1 MLLQLKKFYKK
12 SKQYWPAKCPAS
24 PQLFKKIMI
33 YRYNKKIS
41 LPPLLILFL
50 GALACTL
57 FTNNPILTNENPTKI
72 VATHTVVSVSASPS
86 VTPSPLPPTPL
97 ATMDD
102 PAIVAETNPGVEFN
116 FADLSPYHQAMLPE
130 FADDVETVAATGA
143 SRYDIEVE
151 VEFPESGEARLA
163 GNELVRYT
171 NTEAR
176 PLSEI
181 YFRLYPNLPG
191 YGGEMRV
198 EEVLVDNTPIEPIL
212 EAEDSAL
219 RAPLTEPLQPGE
231 TTIISLTFQATAA
244 PTVNAGYNVFSY
256 SDQTLAMA
264 GFYPVIA
271 VYDDEGWNIE
281 VPPPYGDATYL
292 DVSLYQVQL
301 TVPESMVVAAS
312 GSQVGSQANEDGT
325 KTLAL
330 VSGPMRDFYIVMRAD
345 FEAVSELVDGIVVT
359 SIYPPELK
367 SGSILALRYAAD
379 ALRVFNERFGPYPYA
394 EFEVVA
400 TPTTAGGVE
409 YPGIVVVSKNLY
421 GQSGGFFQHAT
432 AHEVAHQWWYGLVG
446 NDQVDEPWLDEAL
459 TNYSTILYWEEIE
472 GPDTA
477 NRIIEDFFRGPYERA
492 KENGQDRAVAG
503 PVSDFS
509 EGEYGVFVYGKG
521 PLFFEALRQD
531 VGDDLFLDIM
541 KSYYAEYKYKIARP
555 DDLLTIIERVSGRD
569 IRPLFET
576 WIE

>member
-1 MLLQLKKFYKK
+1 MCFGIDWRGRVGKVRLV
-12 SKQYWPAKCPAS
+12 
-24 PQLFKKIMI
+24 LF
-33 YRYNKKIS
+33 
-41 LPPLLILFL
+41 F
-50 GALACTL
+50 ALSIFSCTL
-57 FTNNPILTNENPTKI
+57 FTNNPILTDENPTKV
-72 VATHTVVSVSASPS
+72 VATQTVISVPASPS
-86 VTPSPLPPTPL
+86 APPSPSPSTPTPP
-97 ATMDD
+97 ATTVG
-102 PAIVAETNPGVEFN
+102 PAIVAENNPEVEFN
-116 FADLSPYHQAMLPE
+116 FADLSPYHQAMLPK
-130 FADDVETVAATGA
+130 FADDVETVAETGA
-143 SRYDIEVE
+143 SRYDIAVE
-151 VEFPESGEARLA
+151 VEFPESGEAQLA
-163 GNELVRYT
+163 GKELVRYT
-171 NTEAR
+171 NTEAV

-181 YFRLYPNLPG
+181 YFRLYPNLPD
-191 YGGEMRV
+191 YGGEMTV

-219 RAPLTEPLQPGE
+219 RVSLTEPLRPGE
-231 TTIISLTFQATAA
+231 ATIISLTFQTAAA

-256 SDQTLAMA
+256 SDQTLALA
-264 GFYPVIA
+264 GFYPAIA
-271 VYDDEGWNIE
+271 VYDDEGWNID
-281 VPPPYGDATYL
+281 VPPPYGDVTYL
-292 DVSLYQVQL
+292 DVALYQVQL
-301 TVPESMVVAAS
+301 TVPEAVVVAAS
-312 GSQVGSQANEDGT
+312 GSQVDSQTNEDGT

-330 VSGPMRDFYIVMRAD
+330 ISGPMRDFYIAMRTD
-345 FEAVSELVDGIVVT
+345 FEAVSERVDGTIVT
-359 SIYPPELK
+359 SFYPPDLK
-367 SGSILALRYAAD
+367 SGGILALRYAAD

-394 EFEVVA
+394 EFDVAA

-409 YPGIVVVSKNLY
+409 YPGIVVVSQNLY

-477 NRIIEDFFRGPYERA
+477 NRVIEDFFRGPYERA

-531 VGDDLFLDIM
+531 VGDDVFLDIM
-541 KSYYAEYKYKIARP
+541 KSYYTGYKYKIARP
-555 DDLLTIIERVSGRD
+555 EDLLTIIERVSGRD
-569 IRPLFET
+569 IEPLFET

>member
-1 MLLQLKKFYKK
+1 MKKVSITLLG
-12 SKQYWPAKCPAS
+12 
-24 PQLFKKIMI
+24 
-33 YRYNKKIS
+33 
-41 LPPLLILFL
+41 FL
-50 GALACTL
+50 GTLTCTL
-57 FTNNPILTNENPTKI
+57 FTNSLILTDENPTR
-72 VATHTVVSVSASPS
+72 VVTTETVVTVSASPS
-86 VTPSPLPPTPL
+86 VAPSPLPPMLP
-97 ATMDD
+97 ATTDD
-102 PAIVAETNPGVEFN
+102 PVIVAENTSRLEFN
-116 FADLSPYHQAMLPE
+116 FADLSPHRQAMRPE
-130 FADDVETVAATGA
+130 FVADVEAVAATGA
-143 SRYDIEVE
+143 SRYYLEVE
-151 VEFPESGEARLA
+151 VELPESGKAQLA

-171 NTEAR
+171 NTEAV

-191 YGGEMRV
+191 YGGELMV
-198 EEVLVDNTPIEPIL
+198 EEVLVDDTLVELVL

-219 RAPLTEPLQPGE
+219 RVSLPEPLQPGE
-231 TTIISLTFQATAA
+231 ATIISLTFQATVSS
-244 PTVNAGYNVFSY
+244 TVNAGYNVFSY
-256 SDQTLAMA
+256 SDQTLALA

-271 VYDDEGWNIE
+271 VHDDEGWNIDMA
-281 VPPPYGDATYL
+281 PPYGDVTYL
-292 DVSLYQVQL
+292 DVALYQAQL
-301 TVPESMVVAAS
+301 TAPETMVVVAS
-312 GSQVGSQANEDGT
+312 GSQLDSQLNGNGS

-345 FEAVSELVDGIVVT
+345 FEAVSKLVDGIVVT

-367 SGSILALRYAAD
+367 SGGILALRYAAD

-409 YPGIVVVSKNLY
+409 YPGIVVVSQNLY

-459 TNYSTILYWEEIE
+459 TNYSTILYWEDIE
-472 GPDTA
+472 GSDTA
-477 NRIIEDFFRGPYERA
+477 NRIVEDFFRGPYERA

-531 VGDDLFLDIM
+531 VGDDLFLKIM
-541 KSYYAEYKYKIARP
+541 KSYYTEYKYKIARP
-555 DDLLTIIERVSGRD
+555 DDLLTVIEHVSERD